1 MRVVLFAGRGGVGR
15 TTAAAATAVLAA
27 RSAKVLLVSSGALG
41 VPPGPD
47 PVPVGELQVLHVDVR
62 ASFEARWPG
71 AAAELA
77 LPPGAAELLTLL
89 EARDRARA
97 GNWDAVVLDGPPL
110 DALLPLRSLAG
121 TVERLWPEH
130 TRVVHRSAFTDVV
143 SSLQAALAVAGDLLA
158 AASVRLVVDPSPAG
172 VDAAR
177 AALTAL
183 ALHGY
188 AVDSVIANRLLPPE
202 AGRSAWAQSV
212 RAGQQDALATLAVDV
227 PVRRAPYL
235 ALAPVD
241 PAALLALG
249 ETVYGPDDPLA
260 PRPTA
265 VEPVVTPTGSGY
277 DLSVPL
283 PYVRRSEVRLARSGD
298 ELVVTVGDQLRR
310 LVLPPVL
317 RRCVAIGASAGDGAV
332 RVRFRPDPALWPRE
346 EDR

>member
-1 MRVVLFAGRGGVGR
+1 LRVVLFAGRGGVGR

-41 VPPGPD
+41 VRPGPD
-47 PVPVGELQVLHVDVR
+47 PVPVGDLQVLHVDPR
-62 ASFEARWPG
+62 RSFETRWPG
-71 AAAELA
+71 SAPELA

-89 EARDRARA
+89 EGRERALA
-97 GNWDAVVLDGPPL
+97 GNWDAVLLDGPAL
-110 DALLPLRSLAG
+110 DALLSLGSLAG

-130 TRVVHRSAFTDVV
+130 TRIVHRSAFTDVV
-143 SSLQAALAVAGDLLA
+143 GSLQSALTVAGDLLA

-172 VDAAR
+172 VAAAR
-177 AALTAL
+177 SALTAL

-188 AVDSVIANRLLPPE
+188 LVDSVIANRLLPPE
-202 AGRSAWAQSV
+202 AGGSAWARSV
-212 RAGQQDALATLAVDV
+212 REAQDDALATLQVDV

-235 ALAPVD
+235 AAAPVE
-241 PAALLALG
+241 PPALLALG
-249 ETVYGPDDPLA
+249 ETVYGADDPLA
-260 PRPTA
+260 PRPVPA
-265 VEPVVTPTGSGY
+265 GPVVTRSGSGY
-277 DLSVPL
+277 ELTMPL

-317 RRCVAIGASAGDGAV
+317 RRCIAVGGSAADGAV

-346 EDR
+346 ADR